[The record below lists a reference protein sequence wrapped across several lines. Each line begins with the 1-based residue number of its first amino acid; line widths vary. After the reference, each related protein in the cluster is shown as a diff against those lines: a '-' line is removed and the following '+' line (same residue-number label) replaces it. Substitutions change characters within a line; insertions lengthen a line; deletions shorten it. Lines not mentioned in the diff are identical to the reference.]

1 MLLEIATREECVGVS
16 IADAVDFDSV
26 EVHSQRRAF
35 PRAAEEVD
43 TVSARNNPRED
54 FPQMKLGSAGL
65 RIQVILPVE
74 DEYPH

>member
-1 MLLEIATREECVGVS
+1 VATR
-16 IADAVDFDSV
+16 
-26 EVHSQRRAF
+26 HY
-35 PRAAEEVD
+35 
-43 TVSARNNPRED
+43 PRED

>member
-1 MLLEIATREECVGVS
+1 VPKRH
-16 IADAVDFDSV
+16 DS
-26 EVHSQRRAF
+26 
-35 PRAAEEVD
+35 
-43 TVSARNNPRED
+43 RED